1 MKFSRLLTLAL
12 VGAILSLNGQ
22 AQTAGP
28 LLWTGYI
35 DVLGNYVPPS
45 NGGTFSRFTPGVAIT
60 VTRVQLQAV
69 QGSYVHNTN
78 ARCTPLPKVR
88 VTDGTTKY
96 DIPIPNAGFT
106 GHYPNAVSA
115 DSGTIS
121 VGFSANSAVRLVVIP
136 GETGCYAGSINVT
149 VQYSVN

>member
-1 MKFSRLLTLAL
+1 MKFTKLLTLAL
-12 VGAILSLNGQ
+12 AGVILSLNAH
-22 AQTAGP
+22 AQTTGP

-35 DVLGNYVPPS
+35 DALGNYLPPS

-60 VTRVQLQAV
+60 VTRVQLQAA
-69 QGSYVHNTN
+69 QGSYAFNTK
-78 ARCTPLPKVR
+78 CSPLPKVR

-96 DIPIPNAGFT
+96 DLAIPNARLT
-106 GHYPNAVSA
+106 GRYPDAVSA

-121 VGFSANSAVRLVVIP
+121 VGFSTSSVLRLTVIP

-149 VQYSVN
+149 VQYNVN